1 LPGSRFGCTGHLAG
15 RRLPTAT
22 RRGSNGGEGG
32 WSALAALPDF
42 GSRVLAAS
50 AVVAYVAVGA
60 AQTAMTKTLPFKVIM
75 V

>member
-1 LPGSRFGCTGHLAG
+1 M
-15 RRLPTAT
+15 
-22 RRGSNGGEGG
+22 G

-42 GSRVLAAS
+42 GGRMLSAS
-50 AVVAYVAVGA
+50 AVVAHVAVGA